1 MARSNTTGHRIQ
13 SREHHAFAGFVIVF
27 AIFTCGVVVEVIY
40 AYLSP
45 LPYKNRTDERVMS
58 QRTRGTSAT
67 NNLRK
72 TSWVKS
78 VDVVEG
84 VGCQLRNIR

>member
-1 MARSNTTGHRIQ
+1 MARSNTTDHRIQ
-13 SREHHAFAGFVIVF
+13 SREHHAFAGFVAVF
-27 AIFTCGVVVEVIY
+27 TLFTCGFIVEIIY

-45 LPYKNRTDERVMS
+45 LPYKNRTDERVTS
-58 QRTRGTSAT
+58 QRTRSTSAT
-67 NNLRK
+67 NNSRK

-84 VGCQLRNIR
+84 VGCRLRNTQ